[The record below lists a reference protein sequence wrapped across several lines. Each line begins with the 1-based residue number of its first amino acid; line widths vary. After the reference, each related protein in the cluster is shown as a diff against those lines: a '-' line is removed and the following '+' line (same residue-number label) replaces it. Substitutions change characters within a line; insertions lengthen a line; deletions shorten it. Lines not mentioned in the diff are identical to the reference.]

1 MGKNS
6 TCPKCLVLNYLLF
19 TFTLY
24 LSYYVLSECPTH
36 NFGAR
41 VVPQILIA
49 YSFYPK
55 FTISTYDLTPV
66 T

>member
-41 VVPQILIA
+41 VVLASSTNRLLLLSQIYYFHI
-49 YSFYPK
+49 
-55 FTISTYDLTPV
+55 
-66 T
+66 